1 MRTRDT
7 DWAVRQY
14 EAIRPLLPKA
24 DMPSSSQQLSDLGEI
39 AEQFDVFLLDAFGVL
54 NIGDAPIVG
63 APERVKSLQNRG
75 KRVLVLTNG
84 ATFPANKSLEK
95 LAGLGFDFDLNDIV
109 SSRDALTL
117 ALRDM
122 PQNGTWGVMAA
133 SNSQLETFNAPCQ
146 RLEDDR
152 SVYDAAC
159 GFLLL
164 STAEWTENQQSLLYD
179 SLKANSRPVL
189 VGNPDIVAPREE
201 GLTLE
206 PGFYAFE
213 LVRQLGVRPHLF
225 GKPFGNV
232 YDLALSRL
240 PEVDPSRV
248 LMVGD
253 TLHTDVLGGAAR
265 GFRTAL
271 VTDHGLFSGRDAML
285 HIKQTDIVPHYIAPA
300 V

>member
-1 MRTRDT
+1 MLTRDA

-14 EAIRPLLPKA
+14 QAVRPLLPKA
-24 DMPSSSQQLSDLGEI
+24 DMPSSSQKLSDLGEV

-54 NIGDAPIVG
+54 NIGNAPIAG

-95 LAGLGFDFDLNDIV
+95 FAGLGFDFDLNDIV
-109 SSRDALTL
+109 SSRDALAL
-117 ALRDM
+117 ALGDM

-133 SNSQLETFNAPCQ
+133 SNSQLETFNAPCKC
-146 RLEDDR
+146 LGGDR

-179 SLKANSRPVL
+179 SLKTNSRPIL
-189 VGNPDIVAPREE
+189 VGNPDIVAPREH

-206 PGFYAFE
+206 PGFFAYE

-253 TLHTDVLGGAAR
+253 TLHTDVLGGAAH
-265 GFRTAL
+265 GFCTAL
-271 VTDHGLFSGRDAML
+271 VTNHGLFAGRDVMH
-285 HIKQTDIVPHYIAPA
+285 HIKQTGIVPHYIAPS